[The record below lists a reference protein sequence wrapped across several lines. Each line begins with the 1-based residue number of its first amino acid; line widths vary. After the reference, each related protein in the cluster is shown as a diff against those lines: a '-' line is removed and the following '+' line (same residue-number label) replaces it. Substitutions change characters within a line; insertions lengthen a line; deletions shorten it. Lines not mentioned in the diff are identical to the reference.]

1 MKSNEKKA
9 KSKRI
14 CVDDIKV
21 TVHIPDKISER
32 VSSPWMTLLM
42 CWVLE
47 STAPTSLSEAG
58 KWGVFASEDS
68 TKSPKTRWK
77 RILQLKFY

>member
-1 MKSNEKKA
+1 MKSNEKKYT
-9 KSKRI
+9 SI
-14 CVDDIKV
+14 DQL
-21 TVHIPDKISER
+21 PL
-32 VSSPWMTLLM
+32 SSPWRTLLM